1 MKTAFLFL
9 KSNDVFSNLAVE
21 RKLLENP
28 VADVLMMLWRNRSAV
43 VISASQ
49 DLMEECRCEE
59 ALARNVSLARRAS
72 GGGAV
77 YHDLGNLNF
86 SFICRRDYYDVNRQ
100 LSVIGDALRQFGIV
114 AEVAGRN
121 DLGTGGLKFSGSA
134 FYHLQQASCHH
145 GTLLIQCDLNMM
157 ESLLTPG
164 AVKLARH
171 GAESVK
177 ARVVNLAQLAPEV
190 TCQRMV
196 EALKASFAAEYEVL
210 PDENVEIPA
219 VDESDKE
226 KFRADR
232 PLK

>member
-1 MKTAFLFL
+1 
-9 KSNDVFSNLAVE
+9 
-21 RKLLENP
+21 
-28 VADVLMMLWRNRSAV
+28 
-43 VISASQ
+43 
-49 DLMEECRCEE
+49 
-59 ALARNVSLARRAS
+59 
-72 GGGAV
+72 
-77 YHDLGNLNF
+77 
-86 SFICRRDYYDVNRQ
+86 
-100 LSVIGDALRQFGIV
+100 
-114 AEVAGRN
+114 
-121 DLGTGGLKFSGSA
+121 
-134 FYHLQQASCHH
+134 
-145 GTLLIQCDLNMM
+145 MM

-190 TCQRMV
+190 TCQRVV